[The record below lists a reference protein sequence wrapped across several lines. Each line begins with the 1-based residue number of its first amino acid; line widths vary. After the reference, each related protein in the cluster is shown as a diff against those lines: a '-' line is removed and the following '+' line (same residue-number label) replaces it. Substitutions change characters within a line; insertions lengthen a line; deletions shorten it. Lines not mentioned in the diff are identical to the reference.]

1 MGREEQ
7 VEEREVLE
15 SIFPDEITGQL
26 RLLHHKFLR
35 LTSSDISETEFRI
48 SITLDIPDEENID
61 PPSFLLQVRYP
72 DDYPDKAPHLDIL
85 ASPNGPSHEH
95 FNVSEDREQLLSS
108 LEVTVE
114 ENLGIAVVFTLVSTL
129 KENAEQLIQDRK
141 DAANNV
147 REEAMLEAE
156 RQENKKFHGTAVTPE
171 TFVKWREDFLKE
183 MEEQRLKE
191 EEERQAEL
199 KKARIK
205 EPAKLTGRQ
214 LWEKGLAGKGGEG
227 DEEED
232 GVPTEE
238 IEQLKV
244 EAS

>member
-1 MGREEQ
+1 M
-7 VEEREVLE
+7 
-15 SIFPDEITGQL
+15 
-26 RLLHHKFLR
+26 
-35 LTSSDISETEFRI
+35 
-48 SITLDIPDEENID
+48 
-61 PPSFLLQVRYP
+61 
-72 DDYPDKAPHLDIL
+72 
-85 ASPNGPSHEH
+85 
-95 FNVSEDREQLLSS
+95 
-108 LEVTVE
+108 E

-156 RQENKKFHGTAVTPE
+156 RQENKKFHGTPVTPE
-171 TFVKWREDFLKE
+171 TFLKWREDFLKE
-183 MEEQRLKE
+183 MEEQRVKE

-205 EPAKLTGRQ
+205 EPAKLSGRQ
-214 LWEKGLAGKGGEG
+214 LWERGLAGKGGEG

-238 IEQLKV
+238 IEHLKV